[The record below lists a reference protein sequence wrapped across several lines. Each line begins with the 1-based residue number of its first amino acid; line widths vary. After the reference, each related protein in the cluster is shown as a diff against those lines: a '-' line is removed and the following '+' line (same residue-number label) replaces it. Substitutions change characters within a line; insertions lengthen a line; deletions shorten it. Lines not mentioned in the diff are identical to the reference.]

1 MDALK
6 SNTATA
12 ALVLGYPVLFII
24 VVILFWFGARV
35 FRDIAK
41 IFDEMRYER
50 WKRKNAERD
59 WGNIEASWALD
70 LDPES
75 QGPMNYHNNDTLELP
90 ELSNFK
96 EDRDERP

>member
-1 MDALK
+1 MDAL
-6 SNTATA
+6 TANVNTA
-12 ALVLGYPVLFII
+12 ALVLGYPVLFI
-24 VVILFWFGARV
+24 VVFILIWFGART

-70 LDPES
+70 LDPYS
-75 QGPMNYHNNDTLELP
+75 KGPINYHNHQTLELP
-90 ELSNFK
+90 ELTNSQ
-96 EDRDERP
+96 ED

>member
-6 SNTATA
+6 ANVNTA

-24 VVILFWFGARV
+24 FCILTWFGFRM

-59 WGNIEASWALD
+59 WGNIEASWALE
-70 LDPES
+70 LDPDND
-75 QGPMNYHNNDTLELP
+75 GPINYHNHKTLELP
-90 ELSNFK
+90 ELTNSQ
-96 EDRDERP
+96 ED